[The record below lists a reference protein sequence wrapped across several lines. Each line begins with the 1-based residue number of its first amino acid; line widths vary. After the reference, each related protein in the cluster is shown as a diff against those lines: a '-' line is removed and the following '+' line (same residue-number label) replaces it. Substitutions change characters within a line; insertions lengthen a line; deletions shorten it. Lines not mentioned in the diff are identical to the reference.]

1 MTNGGSDK
9 YYRLLLVENTLL
21 VNYGKRNTRGQ
32 FHAHRK
38 DTAEA
43 AQRTARD
50 LTNQKNAKGYRLS
63 RDMTVFEVPQHL
75 AHALTTPPPSGHG
88 NPAEEACAEVVK
100 AFKNAALQ
108 QETERGEASW

>member
-1 MTNGGSDK
+1 MTSGGSDK

-21 VNYGKRNTRGQ
+21 VNYGRRNARGQ
-32 FHAHRK
+32 FQAHRK
-38 DTAEA
+38 GTAEA
-43 AQRTARD
+43 AQRAARD

-75 AHALTTPPPSGHG
+75 ALALTTPPPGGYG
-88 NPAEEACAEVVK
+88 NPAEQVCDEVVTT
-100 AFKNAALQ
+100 FKNAALQ